1 MNFNFNSLF
10 NFYFPFNFSFP
21 FLPLLFLF
29 LPLHQAKS
37 LLLALLIHHIQSQ
50 LRTFSSRFAYRIH
63 YQKKSLHCKDSNR
76 RYSLILLNH
85 RLKLKYPS
93 KRYSR
98 SAKWSPRL
106 YIPPV
111 YRFFLPFV
119 SNFLF
124 LLIFII
130 FLVFFNTRYHCSP
143 SDLISN
149 PLIRKPNFPPP
160 PLLLFFAALA
170 NP

>member
-1 MNFNFNSLF
+1 MNFNFNFLF
-10 NFYFPFNFSFP
+10 NFNFPFVP
-21 FLPLLFLF
+21 PLFLF

-63 YQKKSLHCKDSNR
+63 YQKKSPHCKDSNR
-76 RYSLILLNH
+76 RYSLILSNH
-85 RLKLKYPS
+85 RLKLKYPN

-111 YRFFLPFV
+111 YRFFLPFA
-119 SNFLF
+119 SNFLS

-130 FLVFFNTRYHCSP
+130 FLVSFNTRYHCSP

-149 PLIRKPNFPPP
+149 PLIRKPHFPLPP
-160 PLLLFFAALA
+160 LLFFAALA